1 MLESRYSQVFEV
13 VISHKFYGFQ
23 VILHISAQQMCMTD
37 LKGRVCMSLYQ
48 QFYLLLSLVNFYVFH
63 KININKTHISLNKL
77 SVHKCS
83 IMKAKQT
90 LVLRILCNQ
99 FIRKS

>member
-48 QFYLLLSLVNFYVFH
+48 QFYLLL
-63 KININKTHISLNKL
+63 
-77 SVHKCS
+77 
-83 IMKAKQT
+83 T
-90 LVLRILCNQ
+90 LLTSMC
-99 FIRKS
+99 FIK